1 MKQIVQFLILA
12 LAVFTTAST
21 KAWAQS
27 TAQISGTVKDASG
40 AVLPG
45 VEVTATQT
53 ETGIARST
61 VSNQTGVY
69 VLPNLPLGPYKLEAS
84 LTGFRTFVQTG
95 IVLQVNSNPVIN
107 VTLEVGQRSEQVEV
121 QANAA
126 LVETRTVGVG
136 QTMETQRILELP
148 LNGRNAAELV
158 LTVGAAVS
166 MPEYA
171 SSPRSMQNQL
181 SIAVAGGLPSGV
193 NYALD
198 GAQHNNPYDNLSLP
212 LPFPDALQE
221 FKVETSALSASQ
233 GQHSSAQVNTV
244 TKSGTNDFHGSLF
257 EFVRNDLLNA
267 TNYFARVDPSTG
279 KKVHSTLK
287 RNQFGGT
294 AGGPILRNKLFFFGG
309 YQGTINRQDPANV
322 QNFIPTPAMLQG
334 DFRAIGSPTC
344 NNGQQRIFPATLG
357 FSGDATN
364 RIDPARFD
372 PVALNL
378 IRKLPTTNNPC
389 GLITFGNPGNL
400 DSKQYVGKI
409 DYQLNAAHSVM
420 GRVLLTGEDQ
430 PVPYSLSPNNLLTT
444 FDRGRSNFAQSY
456 AVGDTWLVSPQTV
469 LSTRLVANYTN
480 IQRLGAE
487 FFNWGDVGVKNYYS
501 YQPKY
506 LQLTVSNPGFALGGG
521 TANTSTYRTFS
532 SGLNSDASFTRG
544 SHQLAIGGALLWI
557 DSNSNANVT
566 SSGSFTFNG
575 QFTGLGLADLL
586 LGKPSTFVQSGPN
599 VDYMRKW
606 YMAAYVADTW
616 KLNQRWTLNY
626 GLRWEP
632 DLAETLTLGYV
643 AKYSEQARAAGTRST
658 VFQKAPLGFSFPG
671 DPGFQGKRGRD
682 RNLWEFAPR
691 FGFAWDVQG
700 DGKTSVRAST
710 GLGYDYPNAQYH
722 LWTSIIPPFGSSTT
736 VLNPVFSDPWST
748 PGAGYNGINP
758 FPVSFGP
765 TTPFVAFGNFT
776 AMTNIKPAQVQ
787 SWNLSIQRQ
796 FGNDWLVSASYIGN
810 HIIHMLGS
818 EQLNPASY
826 FPGTPD
832 ANGNCFAQVDTFK
845 PTPPLPGQPL
855 PPCSTTGN
863 TNQRRRLSLIDLQ
876 NTGQNVANLV
886 TVESGGKSSYNGML
900 LEVRKRAGKGVTL
913 GANYTWS
920 HCLAPFQSNEGG
932 DTGANPAIPNPYIG
946 NRDGGRGNCLSDR
959 RQLFHFTP
967 VLETPNFQRPML
979 RRIASGWRL
988 STIYGYSTGE
998 YLTITATGGNDFA
1011 RNGTN
1016 LTGQPAQYLAGD
1028 RIGDH
1033 SGRPL
1038 TRWFGKN
1045 CLPQNPIT
1053 PDCVFAAPALGTL
1066 GNSGTR
1072 SVAAP
1077 GHFDFNVALV
1087 RSFRLKE
1094 NQRVEFRWEV
1104 YNVTNS
1110 FRPLIA
1116 PNNTPT
1122 GPQML
1127 STCTNCVST
1136 EITNSN
1142 FGVLR
1147 ISDDPRIMQFALKY
1161 VF

>member
-1 MKQIVQFLILA
+1 
-12 LAVFTTAST
+12 
-21 KAWAQS
+21 
-27 TAQISGTVKDASG
+27 
-40 AVLPG
+40 
-45 VEVTATQT
+45 
-53 ETGIARST
+53 
-61 VSNQTGVY
+61 
-69 VLPNLPLGPYKLEAS
+69 
-84 LTGFRTFVQTG
+84 
-95 IVLQVNSNPVIN
+95 
-107 VTLEVGQRSEQVEV
+107 
-121 QANAA
+121 
-126 LVETRTVGVG
+126 
-136 QTMETQRILELP
+136 METQRILELP

-158 LTVGAAVS
+158 LTVGAAVNI
-166 MPEYA
+166 PEYA
-171 SSPRSMQNQL
+171 SQPRSMQGQL

-193 NYALD
+193 NYSLD

-233 GQHSSAQVNTV
+233 GQHSSAQVNSV

-267 TNYFARVDPSTG
+267 TNYFAKVDPNTG
-279 KKVHSTLK
+279 NKVHSTLK

-294 AGGPILRNKLFFFGG
+294 AGGPIFRNKLFFFGG

-322 QNFIPTPAMLQG
+322 QNFIPTAAMLQG
-334 DFRAIGSPTC
+334 DFTGIASPAC
-344 NNGQQRIFPATLG
+344 NGRKLNETFPDGTPSG
-357 FSGDATN
+357 FGNN
-364 RIDPARFD
+364 RIDPLRFD

-378 IRKLPTTNNPC
+378 IKKLPTTSNPC
-389 GLITFGNPGNL
+389 GLITYGNPGNL
-400 DSKQYVGKI
+400 DTKQYVGKV
-409 DYQLNAAHSVM
+409 DYQLNAAHSIM
-420 GRVLLTGEDQ
+420 GRVLFTGEDQ

-456 AVGDTWLVSPQTV
+456 AIGDTWLLSPQTV
-469 LSTRLVANYTN
+469 VSTRLVTNYTD

-487 FFNWGDVGVKNYYS
+487 FFNWGDVGVKNYFS

-506 LQLTVSNPGFALGGG
+506 LQLTVANPGFALGGG

-532 SGLNSDASFTRG
+532 SGLNSDASLTRG
-544 SHQLAIGGALLWI
+544 AHQFSIGGALLWI
-557 DSNSNANVT
+557 DSNSNANVS

-586 LGKPSTFVQSGPN
+586 LGKPSTFVQAGPN

-606 YMAAYVADTW
+606 YLGAYVADTW

-626 GLRWEP
+626 GVRWEP
-632 DLAETLTLGYV
+632 DLAEKLTLGYV

-658 VFQKAPLGFSFPG
+658 VFQRAPLGFSFPG
-671 DPGFQGKRGRD
+671 DPGFQGKTGRD
-682 RNLWEFAPR
+682 RNWWEFAPR
-691 FGFAWDVQG
+691 FGFAWDVRG

-736 VLNPVFSDPWST
+736 IVNPVFSDPWST

-758 FPVSFGP
+758 FPVRFGP
-765 TTPFVAFGNFT
+765 NTPFVPNGNFT
-776 AMTNIKPAQVQ
+776 VMTNIKPAQVQ

-796 FGNDWLVSASYIGN
+796 LGNDWLVSASYIGD

-818 EQLNPASY
+818 EQLNPAIY
-826 FPGTPD
+826 FPGNAD
-832 ANGNCFAQVDTFK
+832 AGGNCFAQGYTFR
-845 PTPPLPGQPL
+845 TTAGAV
-855 PPCSTTGN
+855 CSTTGN
-863 TNQRRRLSLIDLQ
+863 TNLRRRLSLTDFQ
-876 NTGQNVANLV
+876 NTGQYVANLV
-886 TVESGGKSSYNGML
+886 PVGSGGKSSYNGLL
-900 LEVRKRAGKGVTL
+900 LEMRKRAGKGVTL

-920 HCLAPFQSNEGG
+920 HCIAPYQSNEAG
-932 DTGANPAIPNPYIG
+932 DTGANPSIPNPYIG
-946 NRDGGRGNCLSDR
+946 NRDAGRGNCLSDR

-967 VLETPNFQRPML
+967 VLETPNFQGPML

-998 YLTITATGGNDFA
+998 YVNITATGGNDFA

-1016 LTGQPAQYLAGD
+1016 VANQLAQYVGGD

-1033 SGRPL
+1033 SGRP
-1038 TRWFGKN
+1038 RSHWFNKAAYS
-1045 CLPQNPIT
+1045 CT
-1053 PDCVFAAPALGTL
+1053 PTGCPADTGAVPTFGLI

-1072 SVAAP
+1072 AVAAP
-1077 GHFDFNVALV
+1077 GHFDFNMALT

-1094 NQRVEFRWEV
+1094 KHRLEFRWEV

-1110 FRPLIA
+1110 FRPLLA
-1116 PNNTPT
+1116 PSGDTRAT
-1122 GPQML
+1122 
-1127 STCTNCVST
+1127 TCTNCVST
-1136 EITNSN
+1136 EITNDN
-1142 FGVLR
+1142 FGLLT

-1161 VF
+1161 LF